1 MKKVICSVM
10 LGMFIAGVTAPVPV
24 EASWLS
30 KTWKKIEN
38 SLDTESTTAPPSV
51 N

>member
-10 LGMFIAGVTAPVPV
+10 LGMVIAGVTAPVPV

-30 KTWKKIEN
+30 KTWKKLKI
-38 SLDTESTTAPPSV
+38 LLIQRV
-51 N
+51 QLRHHL